1 MTHLIQENRISTQ
14 WPHVH
19 TMLGAAL
26 FSGARKR
33 RSDSASEKTLA
44 EGILGI
50 AMPSTN
56 TEFSISIPMSLP
68 AYIVELN
75 TTSNEDQGQAGQ
87 VT

>member
-1 MTHLIQENRISTQ
+1 
-14 WPHVH
+14 
-19 TMLGAAL
+19 MLGAAL

-33 RSDSASEKTLA
+33 RSASEKTLA
-44 EGILGI
+44 EVILGI

-68 AYIVELN
+68 TYIVGLN
-75 TTSNEDQGQAGQ
+75 KTNNEDQGQAGQ